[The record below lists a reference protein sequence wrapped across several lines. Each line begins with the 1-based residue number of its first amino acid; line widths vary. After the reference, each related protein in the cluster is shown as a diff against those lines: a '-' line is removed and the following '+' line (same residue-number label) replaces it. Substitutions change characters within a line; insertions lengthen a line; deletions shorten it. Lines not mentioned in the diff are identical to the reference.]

1 MSYAVDLFLFL
12 FPVVMSLV
20 WTLGGLIRFTF
31 WEARPR
37 NFRELSADA
46 LTIPV
51 TIVVPCFNEERQI
64 AETIERALQIS
75 SNEFEVIAVDDGST
89 DATLG
94 ILTALEAKHDRLRV
108 IALGS
113 NQGKAVA
120 LQAGARAATH
130 EFLLCIDGD
139 ATLDR
144 HAPAWIATVLRDN
157 PEVAGVTGN
166 PRIGN
171 RRSVLGKIQVGE
183 FSAMIGLIKR
193 TQMLVGQLFTLSG
206 VIAGFRKR
214 AVHEVDYW
222 TRDALTEDMDITW
235 KLQRAGWRTCFE
247 PRALVWILTPET
259 IRGLWRQRLR
269 WAMGGA
275 QVLARNIDV
284 IWSAAPVGL
293 KLLVAEM
300 LLSVCWSYLIVIALL
315 ASVWTFVDTVVAS
328 HFAVLIPSWL
338 AWSLPMSVVVLFGC
352 CALQMTVA
360 VFIDRRYDVRMERL
374 AGWFLLYP
382 LIFWLVQVAT
392 MVVGFPLAA
401 SRSSGRPAT
410 WISPDRGMP

>member
-1 MSYAVDLFLFL
+1 MSHPFDLFLFL
-12 FPVVMSLV
+12 FPLVMSIV

-31 WEARPR
+31 WEVRAL
-37 NFRELSADA
+37 NFREPSVDA

-51 TIVVPCFNEERQI
+51 TIIVPCFNEERQI

-75 SNEFEVIAVDDGST
+75 SHEFEVIAVDDGST

-94 ILTALEAKHDRLRV
+94 ILAALALRHDRLRV
-108 IALGS
+108 ISLGS
-113 NQGKAVA
+113 NQGKAAA

-139 ATLDR
+139 AMLDR
-144 HAPAWIATVLRDN
+144 HAPAWIAAVLRDN
-157 PEVAGVTGN
+157 PAVGGVTGN

-206 VIAGFRKR
+206 VIAG
-214 AVHEVDYW
+214 
-222 TRDALTEDMDITW
+222 
-235 KLQRAGWRTCFE
+235 WRTCFE

-259 IRGLWRQRLR
+259 LRGLWRQRLR

-284 IWSAAPVGL
+284 IWSSAPMGL
-293 KLLVAEM
+293 KFLVAEM

-315 ASVWTFVDTVVAS
+315 VSGWSFIETVLSS
-328 HFAVLIPSWL
+328 HFSALSL
-338 AWSLPMSVVVLFGC
+338 SGLTWSLPLSAVVLFGC
-352 CALQMTVA
+352 CVLQMTIA
-360 VFIDRRYDVRMERL
+360 LFIDRRYDAGIERL
-374 AGWFLLYP
+374 AGWLLFYP

-392 MVVGFPLAA
+392 TVVGFPLAA